1 MEETNHLEIRGMH
14 CAACATRIEKAV
26 SKIEGVTD
34 AHVNVTTE
42 KGYFTYDKKQT
53 GISDIINRIN
63 KIGFQAD
70 KSTAQPDRAKHREVK
85 ALQWN
90 FIVSALLTLP
100 LAWAMLTH
108 FKWSSF
114 LYIPDIF
121 LQPLFQLA
129 ITIPIQFVIGFAFYE
144 RAWNALKHGSAN
156 MDSLVVLSTS
166 TAFFYSHYLTFTS
179 FHTAHDAHSLGLFY
193 ETSAFIIT
201 FILLGKVLE
210 ARTKMKTTEAV
221 KKLHQLQT
229 KTATLYKNGKESSVS
244 VDNILPGDV
253 VVLRPGEKVPVDGQV
268 LKGTSTVDESLLTGE
283 SMPVEKNAGNA
294 IYAGTMNKNGLLT
307 VKVTKKRSETTLSHI
322 IRIVEKAQVSKAPI
336 QHIAD
341 KITEVFVP
349 IVITTALVTF
359 AVWYMIFQPGYI
371 YGALE
376 KSIAVLIIAC
386 PCALGLA
393 TPTSVMV
400 GSGRAAQLG
409 LLFKEGRFLEL
420 LGRTN
425 IVALDKTGTITK
437 GEPQVTDM
445 YVEHMDKNEFMKIIG
460 AAENTSTHPLAKA
473 IVTEVKK
480 QGHPLPH
487 ATNVLSFPGYGVQAS
502 INGKKIL
509 IANPKYYKNNSILLP
524 RKAKKMVKE
533 WERQGKT
540 VMIAS
545 INSRFSGIISI
556 ADEINKSSKTAVSRL
571 KKMGFKVMMLTG
583 DNRSNAASVAQ
594 NVGIKKQYAE
604 ITPQEKAEIIR
615 QLQQQGNRVVMVG
628 DGINDAPALT
638 VAKVGIAI
646 GTGSD
651 VAIESGDITIVK
663 SDVNRV
669 ADAIIISKKTTR
681 NIKQNFLWAFLY
693 NVLMIPIAMLGFL
706 APWLAGTAMA
716 FSSVSVVLNSLR
728 LKNMKI

>member
-1 MEETNHLEIRGMH
+1 MEETNDLEIRGMH

-26 SKIEGVTD
+26 SKIEGVTE
-34 AHVNVTTE
+34 AHVNLTTE
-42 KGYFTYDKKQT
+42 KGYFTYDKEQT
-53 GISDIINRIN
+53 GMSDIINRIN
-63 KIGFQAD
+63 KIGFQAS
-70 KSTAQPDRAKHREVK
+70 KTTGQTDRAKHREIRT
-85 ALQWN
+85 LQWH

-100 LAWAMLTH
+100 LAWAMLAH
-108 FKWSSF
+108 FKWGAF
-114 LYIPDIF
+114 LYIPELF
-121 LQPLFQLA
+121 LHPLFQLA
-129 ITIPIQFVIGFAFYE
+129 ITIPIQFIIGFAFYE
-144 RAWNALKHGSAN
+144 RAWKALKQGSAT

-179 FHTAHDAHSLGLFY
+179 FPTARDAHSLGLFY

-221 KKLHQLQT
+221 KKLYQLQT
-229 KTATLYKNGKESSVS
+229 KTATLYKNGEESSVS
-244 VDNILPGDV
+244 VDHILPGDI
-253 VVLRPGEKVPVDGQV
+253 VVLRPGEKVPVDAQV
-268 LKGTSTVDESLLTGE
+268 LHGTSTVDESLLTGE
-283 SMPVEKNAGNA
+283 SIPVEKREGNA
-294 IYAGTMNKNGLLT
+294 IYAGTLNKNGLLN
-307 VKVTKKRSETTLSHI
+307 VKVTKKNTETTLAHI

-359 AVWYMIFQPGYI
+359 AIWYMMFQPGYI

-376 KSIAVLIIAC
+376 KAIAVLIIAC

-425 IVALDKTGTITK
+425 IAALDKTGTITK
-437 GEPQVTDM
+437 GQPRVTDI
-445 YVEHMDKNEFMKIIG
+445 YVEPRSQDGFFEIIG
-460 AAENTSTHPLAKA
+460 AVENTSDHPLAKA

-480 QGHPLPH
+480 RGYPLPR
-487 ATNVLSFPGYGVQAS
+487 ATDALSFPGYGVQAS
-502 INGKKIL
+502 VHGKKTV
-509 IANPKYYKNNSILLP
+509 IANPTYYKKHPVSLP
-524 RKAKKMVKE
+524 KKAKKMGKE
-533 WERQGKT
+533 WEQQGKT

-545 INSRFSGIISI
+545 INSRFAGMIAI
-556 ADEINKSSKTAVSRL
+556 ADEINHSSKTAVSRL
-571 KKMGFKVMMLTG
+571 KQMGMKVMMLTG
-583 DNRSNAASVAQ
+583 DNRSTAAAVAKKA
-594 NVGIKKQYAE
+594 GIKKHYAE
-604 ITPQEKAEIIR
+604 MTPAEKADIIH
-615 QLQQQGNRVVMVG
+615 QMQQQGNRVVMVG

-638 VAKVGIAI
+638 AANVGIAI

-651 VAIESGDITIVK
+651 VAVESGDITIVNN
-663 SDVNRV
+663 DVNRV
-669 ADAIIISKKTTR
+669 ADAITISKKTTR

-706 APWLAGTAMA
+706 APWLAGAAMA
-716 FSSVSVVLNSLR
+716 ASSVSVVLNSLR
-728 LKNMKI
+728 LKRMKI